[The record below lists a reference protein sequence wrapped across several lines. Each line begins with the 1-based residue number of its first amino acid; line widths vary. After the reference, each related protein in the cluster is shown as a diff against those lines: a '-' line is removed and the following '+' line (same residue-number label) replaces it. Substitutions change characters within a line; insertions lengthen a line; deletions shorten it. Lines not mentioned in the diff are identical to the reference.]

1 VTTGRYEIR
10 IKGRVS
16 EETAF
21 ALDGLAVEVRP
32 VETVL
37 HGVITD
43 QAALHGLLDRV
54 ADLGLELIEVR
65 RLPEAPADPGA
76 ASAP

>member
-1 VTTGRYEIR
+1 V
-10 IKGRVS
+10 KGRVS
-16 EETAF
+16 EETASAF
-21 ALDGLAVEVRP
+21 DGLNVDVRP

-37 HGVITD
+37 HGEITD

-65 RLPEAPADPGA
+65 RLPDAQADSPAAQGA
-76 ASAP
+76 GR